1 VFGVG
6 VTVSGRL
13 SGVERGG
20 LYFNGPFVFGA
31 ICLLAEG
38 NYYTLRVIFDRW
50 AVECFLFFFFFFFSS
65 FSDPRVQTI
74 LAIRS
79 LLFCLLIWKV

>member
-6 VTVSGRL
+6 ATVIGCL
-13 SGVERGG
+13 SGCGKGRFI
-20 LYFNGPFVFGA
+20 FNGPFVFGA

-38 NYYTLRVIFDRW
+38 NYYTLRVIFDSW
-50 AVECFLFFFFFFFSS
+50 AVECFLFFL

-79 LLFCLLIWKV
+79 LLFCLMIRKV